1 MGGGMQPQG
10 CELNVETNFQPIYS
24 PTPSP
29 GLQPTPSS
37 ATIISFAAEE
47 IGAEE
52 RKQRVLA

>member
-1 MGGGMQPQG
+1 MQPQG